1 MVPRETNRGELRFRT
16 LTQSPMKN
24 VCLIAI
30 LLASGVAATAQSK
43 TTLDLEKKFEGS
55 FTLFFYKNTLRML
68 NQQENPEFDELI
80 RNIEKMKFLLVD
92 KNKSRFG
99 PSEYKE
105 LTKDYQKESFEPII
119 NGRMDGR
126 NLDIYLRD
134 AGGSKP
140 GTVVLVNDSS
150 SLYILDIV
158 GTIDVSKAGALF
170 KTIDGS
176 TDIGS
181 RIRNFTD
188 QGNKQKKR
196 KEKID

>member
-1 MVPRETNRGELRFRT
+1 
-16 LTQSPMKN
+16 MKT
-24 VCLIAI
+24 VCLIAV
-30 LLASGVAATAQSK
+30 LLTSGVVASAQSK

-80 RNIEKMKFLLVD
+80 RNIEKMKFLIVD

-99 PSEYKE
+99 ASEYKE
-105 LTKDYQKESFEPII
+105 LTQAYQKESFEPII